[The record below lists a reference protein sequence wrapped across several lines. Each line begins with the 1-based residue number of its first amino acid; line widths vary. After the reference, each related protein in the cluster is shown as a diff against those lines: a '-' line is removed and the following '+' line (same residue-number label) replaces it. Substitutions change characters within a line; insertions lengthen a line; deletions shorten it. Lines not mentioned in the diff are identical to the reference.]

1 MFGDLLGNFQEKQD
15 ALKAKLAEVT
25 VNAEAGNGAVK
36 VTANCA
42 REIVNIQIDKTALD
56 WEDTE
61 EVEDLVMEAVNR
73 ALTLAAEKE
82 AEEAQ
87 NLIKDVMPPGL
98 GNLGNLFGG

>member
-15 ALKAKLAEVT
+15 ALKAKLTEIT
-25 VNAEAGNGAVK
+25 VNSEAGNGAVK

-42 REIVNIQIDKTALD
+42 REIINIKIDKTALN

-73 ALTLAAEKE
+73 VLISAAEKE
-82 AEEAQ
+82 AEEAIETYLHKGT
-87 NLIKDVMPPGL
+87 NHHAASSSDNI
-98 GNLGNLFGG
+98 